1 MKAKHKALDIASL
14 FNNVGNE
21 SMGDLESEG

>member
-1 MKAKHKALDIASL
+1 MKAKYKEMDIASL

-21 SMGDLESEG
+21 SMGDVGSEG